1 MILVVEY
8 RKYMGKEME
17 ICRFCKGSIVY
28 GVSTFTVD
36 LGFGV
41 VVVRDVPATVCSQ
54 CGEEWLSD
62 NTAAKLENIVETAR
76 QKHVTVEV
84 ARWSE
89 AVA

>member
-1 MILVVEY
+1 MKTCPL
-8 RKYMGKEME
+8 
-17 ICRFCKGSIVY
+17 CKGSIVS

-54 CGEEWLSD
+54 CGEEWLLDS
-62 NTAAKLENIVETAR
+62 TAMKLETIVETAR

>member
-1 MILVVEY
+1 MKTCPL
-8 RKYMGKEME
+8 
-17 ICRFCKGSIVY
+17 CKGSIVN

-62 NTAAKLENIVETAR
+62 NTAEKLENIVETAR
-76 QKHVTVEV
+76 QKHVAVEV

>member
-1 MILVVEY
+1 MKTCPL
-8 RKYMGKEME
+8 
-17 ICRFCKGSIVY
+17 CKGSIVN

-62 NTAAKLENIVETAR
+62 NTAVKLENIVETAR

-84 ARWSE
+84 ARWNE

>member
-1 MILVVEY
+1 MKTCPL
-8 RKYMGKEME
+8 
-17 ICRFCKGSIVY
+17 CKGSIVN

-62 NTAAKLENIVETAR
+62 NTAEKLENIVETAR

>member
-1 MILVVEY
+1 MKTCPL
-8 RKYMGKEME
+8 
-17 ICRFCKGSIVY
+17 CKGSIVN

-54 CGEEWLSD
+54 CGEEWLADS
-62 NTAAKLENIVETAR
+62 TAIKLENIVENAR

>member
-1 MILVVEY
+1 MKTCPL
-8 RKYMGKEME
+8 
-17 ICRFCKGSIVY
+17 CKGSIVN

-62 NTAAKLENIVETAR
+62 NTAMKLENIVETAR

-89 AVA
+89 AVV

>member
-1 MILVVEY
+1 M
-8 RKYMGKEME
+8 K
-17 ICRFCKGSIVY
+17 ICRFCKGSMVN

-36 LGFGV
+36 FGFGV

-54 CGEEWLSD
+54 CGEEWLADS
-62 NTAAKLENIVETAR
+62 TAAKLENIVETAR

>member
-1 MILVVEY
+1 M
-8 RKYMGKEME
+8 KT
-17 ICRFCKGSIVY
+17 CRFCKGSIVN

-62 NTAAKLENIVETAR
+62 STAVKLETIVETAR

>member
-1 MILVVEY
+1 MKTCPL
-8 RKYMGKEME
+8 
-17 ICRFCKGSIVY
+17 CKGSIVN

-62 NTAAKLENIVETAR
+62 NTAVKLENIVETAR

-89 AVA
+89 EVA

>member
-1 MILVVEY
+1 MNLVVEF
-8 RKYMGKEME
+8 RKYMGNDMK
-17 ICRFCKGSIVY
+17 ICRFCKGSMVN

-36 LGFGV
+36 FGFGV

-54 CGEEWLSD
+54 CGEEWLADS
-62 NTAAKLENIVETAR
+62 TAAKLENIVETAR

>member
-1 MILVVEY
+1 MKTCLL
-8 RKYMGKEME
+8 
-17 ICRFCKGSIVY
+17 CKGSIVN

-62 NTAAKLENIVETAR
+62 STAVKLENIVETAR
-76 QKHVTVEV
+76 KKHVTVEV

>member
-1 MILVVEY
+1 MKTCPL
-8 RKYMGKEME
+8 
-17 ICRFCKGSIVY
+17 CKGSIVN

-62 NTAAKLENIVETAR
+62 NTAVKLENIVETAR
-76 QKHVTVEV
+76 KKHVTVEV

>member
-1 MILVVEY
+1 M
-8 RKYMGKEME
+8 KT
-17 ICRFCKGSIVY
+17 CRFCKGSIVN

-54 CGEEWLSD
+54 CGEEWLLD
-62 NTAAKLENIVETAR
+62 NTAVKLENIVETAR
-76 QKHVTVEV
+76 QKQVTVEV
-84 ARWSE
+84 VRWSE